1 MIVSVSSNQIIVILI
16 KQKWVS
22 SIAVAAA
29 MASKARA
36 VSTRNTCLSKT
47 SVSKN
52 MLFITIA
59 NF

>member
-1 MIVSVSSNQIIVILI
+1 MIVSASSNQIIVILI

-47 SVSKN
+47 SVSRDTLN
-52 MLFITIA
+52 IVIV
-59 NF
+59 NS

>member
-1 MIVSVSSNQIIVILI
+1 MIVSASSNKIIVILI

-29 MASKARA
+29 MVSKVRV

-47 SVSKN
+47 LVSTN
-52 MLFITIA
+52 TVLVAIF